1 MAYGN
6 NAAPE
11 KRKAFAADYVE
22 VADRIRAW
30 YEAYP
35 NARIETEIISISDK
49 LVVVKAQA
57 FRGETPDEKPA
68 GVGHSSMNPIVA
80 AAKDI
85 FGDIEIKESPI
96 VTNWLDA
103 IDVAND
109 AAELQR
115 VGQDIAGLDLTEN
128 ERGLLQ
134 NAWKNKRAK
143 FA

>member
-1 MAYGN
+1 MAGL
-6 NAAPE
+6 PS
-11 KRKAFAADYVE
+11 KK
-22 VADRIRAW
+22 VASGDEIRA
-30 YEAYP
+30 
-35 NARIETEIISISDK
+35 
-49 LVVVKAQA
+49 KAGTA
-57 FRGETPDEKPA
+57 PKAD
-68 GVGHSSMNPIVA
+68 PIVA

-85 FGDIEIKESPI
+85 FGDVEIKESPI

-115 VGQDIAGLDLTEN
+115 VGQDIAGLDLTDN

-134 NAWKNKRAK
+134 SAWKNKRTK